1 MKTLAENNR
10 LAPEGAPQPLSPSA
24 LPPTEPRGWGR
35 RHFGLNKNQRRSIL
49 TGILFISPNLLGFL
63 AFTCIPLVAS
73 FVMAFTN
80 WDLQQHNMFHTER
93 VRFVGLQNFF
103 HLFQD
108 FQFWQYLGNTLF
120 LMLVIPFG
128 IAGSLGAALLLL
140 KTPQE
145 GYKGSLLRLVLT
157 LVSVVA
163 AMMLTALGLGLS
175 GFAVLLC
182 GLFGLVLT
190 GGVAAGTTLY
200 RTLFYLP
207 HFTQGVAIFILWKK
221 MYEPQNGPINL
232 YLNPLLAKVEAVALY
247 LPSGYSTVGLSLFV
261 GLMVLLAGWGGRRM
275 VRAWLDAEL
284 GSGSLG
290 LGVGFMAVAFL
301 ITWHWLPHAGWQ
313 WFLLVAG
320 GGTGAWLTL
329 GCRRGTRFEKTAPF
343 KGVGDALIGGFVLM
357 TCLLLCLG
365 LGLALESLPG
375 RAAVGLEA
383 PGWISDYHWAK
394 PSLMIMSLWAAIGS
408 NNMILYLAGL
418 SNIPPE
424 LYEAADIDGA
434 GKWEKF
440 RFVTWPQLAPV
451 TFFIVIMSVIY
462 GLQGGFEMARAMTE
476 GGPAGAT
483 TTLSYYIYSEGFET
497 GRLGYASAVA
507 WVLFILVFGATL
519 LNWRVGSRHIN
530 E

>member
-1 MKTLAENNR
+1 MKAGTEEIVEE
-10 LAPEGAPQPLSPSA
+10 PESPRPPPSPGASPPERQSWANPLKL
-24 LPPTEPRGWGR
+24 LPNKSER
-35 RHFGLNKNQRRSIL
+35 RRIV
-49 TGILFISPNLLGFL
+49 TGVLFISPNLLGFL
-63 AFTCIPLVAS
+63 AFTCIPLVVS
-73 FVMAFTN
+73 FMMAFTN
-80 WDLQQHNMFHTER
+80 WDLQQHNMFRTEQ
-93 VRFVGLQNFF
+93 VRFVGLQNFIQ
-103 HLFQD
+103 LFQD
-108 FQFWQYLGNTLF
+108 IQFWKYLGNTLF

-140 KTPQE
+140 KAPQD
-145 GYKGSLLRLVLT
+145 GYHGSLLRLFLT
-157 LVSVVA
+157 LSSVVA
-163 AMMLTALGLGLS
+163 AMMLAAFGMGLS

-207 HFTQGVAIFILWKK
+207 HFTQGVAIYILWKK

-232 YLNPLLAKVEAVALY
+232 YLNPLLEKVETVALS
-247 LPSGYSTVGLSLFV
+247 LPDGYGAAGLLLFLIV
-261 GLMVLLAGWGGRRM
+261 MVILAGWGGRRM

-284 GSGSLG
+284 GSASLLVGAGFVG
-290 LGVGFMAVAFL
+290 LAFL
-301 ITWHWLPHAGWQ
+301 LAYRWLPHTGWHWLAPVACAVAASWVALA
-313 WFLLVAG
+313 FLG
-320 GGTGAWLTL
+320 GS
-329 GCRRGTRFEKTAPF
+329 RFEQTTPF
-343 KGVGDALIGGFVLM
+343 KGAGDALIGGFVLL
-357 TCLLLCLG
+357 TVLVICLG
-365 LGLALESLPG
+365 LGLALRNLPEM
-375 RAAVGLEA
+375 AAKGLEA

-434 GKWEKF
+434 GKWQKF

-507 WVLFILVFGATL
+507 WVLFVLVFGATL
-519 LNWRVGSRHIN
+519 LNWRVGSRHMN
-530 E
+530 D